1 MNNPNISKGVRVE
14 IKLGVIPLS
23 VYQVPSGIYKLSGR
37 NVTDAVDEDLN
48 TLLRFYGVKS
58 LKALPHADS
67 ESYKINPGKHGTPF
81 TAVSIE
87 DATQYWLAM
96 AIKGN
101 IKAQVIAQACMAESI
116 ERRADKALGIMVSE
130 QERNA
135 RMELRMKR
143 IATRRKW
150 TDALKDRHI
159 ALHGVEPSSERYR
172 EWTVKANEALLS
184 RKHFKCDRDNMT
196 ETEQHIIESF
206 EFLCCR
212 WAGRYDSKGPDEILE
227 MVLDT
232 F

>member
-1 MNNPNISKGVRVE
+1 MKDNNIAKAVRVG
-14 IKLGVIPLS
+14 ISLGAIPLN
-23 VYQVPSGIYKLSGR
+23 VYQMPSGVYKLAGR
-37 NVTDAVDEDLN
+37 NVTDAIEKHDSS
-48 TLLRFYGVKS
+48 LREIMGVKS
-58 LKALPHADS
+58 LKALPHADQALLEVRADS
-67 ESYKINPGKHGTPF
+67 GEKFIPV
-81 TAVSIE
+81 AIE
-87 DATQYWLAM
+87 DAVSYWAIM
-96 AIKGN
+96 AQKGN
-101 IKAQVIAQACMAESI
+101 QKAVAILAACAIEAI

-130 QERNA
+130 QERDA

-150 TDALKDRHI
+150 TDALKDRYV
-159 ALHGVEPSSERYR
+159 ALHGVEPSPEQYR
-172 EWTVKANEALLS
+172 EWTVKANEALFS

-212 WAGRYDSKGPDEILE
+212 WAGKYDSKEPDEILE